1 MQLNKCVKHLR
12 QCLMNKWLENPN
24 MKETLLKKSNKNF
37 KTENYIWNKKTLD
50 IITVKWKLRK
60 NKMSVNLKTNW

>member
-37 KTENYIWNKKTLD
+37 KTENYIWNKKN
-50 IITVKWKLRK
+50 IGYNNSKVKIKEK
-60 NKMSVNLKTNW
+60 